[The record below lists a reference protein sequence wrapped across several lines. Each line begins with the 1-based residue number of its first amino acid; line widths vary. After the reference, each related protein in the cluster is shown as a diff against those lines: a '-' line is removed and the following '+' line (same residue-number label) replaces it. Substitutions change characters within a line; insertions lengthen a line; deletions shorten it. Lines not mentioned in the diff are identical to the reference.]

1 MSTHAIQT
9 PPQSSN
15 LFELIQQLLAYLAP
29 WQSVEAMIDRVEGRQ

>member
-9 PPQSSN
+9 PPQPSN
-15 LFELIQQLLAYLAP
+15 LFELIHHILAYLAP